1 MPSPAATGVCTEPK
15 PTFLTDTAKG
25 VPHLELDEFINPGR
39 KDSGAIIKD
48 AITQAFRRENEMMRE
63 YLIMAEKLDSDGL
76 PELKK
81 RLHEFA
87 EGNAKRS
94 LQLEQ
99 IFAKLGTSK
108 A

>member
-1 MPSPAATGVCTEPK
+1 MPSPTATGVCTEPK
-15 PTFLTDTAKG
+15 PTFFMDTAKG

-39 KDSGAIIKD
+39 RDSVAVIKD
-48 AITQAFRRENEMMRE
+48 AITLAFRRENEMMRE
-63 YLIMAEKLDSDGL
+63 YLIMAEKLDSYGL

-99 IFAKLGTSK
+99 VLAKLRTSE